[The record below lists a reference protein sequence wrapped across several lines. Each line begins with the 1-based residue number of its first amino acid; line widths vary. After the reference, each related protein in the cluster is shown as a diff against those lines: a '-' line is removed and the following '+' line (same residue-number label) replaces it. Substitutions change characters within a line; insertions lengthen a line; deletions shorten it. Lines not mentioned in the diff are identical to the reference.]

1 MDEAQTVHPR
11 AQRKRRRARLSPLTV
26 IGELLL
32 IGGLATLGYLIWQP
46 WYTTT
51 VVAGQNAAIADELSA
66 TWREAPAPAPEDP
79 TVIPVTAVPAE
90 GEAFGVLRVP
100 AFGRDFAFRLAEGTS
115 MPQVLDN
122 PELGIGRYS
131 DTQMPG
137 QAGGNVGFAAHRSGP
152 ATTPFRDIMN
162 LRIGDPLFI
171 ETADGWYTYRFR
183 SIEYVWPSAGEVLSP
198 FPWLGGVAGQDQ
210 ILTLT
215 TCHPK
220 LSGNAERAISYAVL
234 ESFQPSAEGIPAEFT
249 ELTTQGA

>member
-1 MDEAQTVHPR
+1 MNEASTEPRR
-11 AQRKRRRARLSPLTV
+11 AQRKRRRAHLSPLTV

-32 IGGLATLGYLIWQP
+32 IGGVATLGYLVWQP

-66 TWREAPAPAPEDP
+66 QWRAHPAPPPADP
-79 TVIPVTAVPAE
+79 GVVPITAVVPE

-100 AFGRDFAFRLAEGTS
+100 AFGRDFAYRLAEGTS
-115 MPQVLDN
+115 MSQVLND
-122 PELGIGRYS
+122 PELGIGRYTE
-131 DTQMPG
+131 TQMPG
-137 QAGGNVGFAAHRSGP
+137 QPGGNVGFAAHRSGP

-171 ETADGWYTYRFR
+171 ETVDGWYTYRFR
-183 SIEYVWPSAGEVLSP
+183 DIEYVLPSAGEVLSP
-198 FPWLGGVAGQDQ
+198 FPWLDGVAGEDQ

-220 LSGNAERAISYAVL
+220 LSGNTERAISYAVL
-234 ESFQPSAEGIPAEFT
+234 ESFQPAADGVPAEYT
-249 ELTTQGA
+249 ELISQGA